1 MYAWRDDVT
10 NLVVLAS
17 RINIAVSR
25 RDSNTE
31 RTLKM
36 APVKTKKSDLFLGEK
51 IQFLKFRKKI

>member
-1 MYAWRDDVT
+1 MLGVMVT

-36 APVKTKKSDLFLGEK
+36 APVKTKKSDLFLGKNTNLE
-51 IQFLKFRKKI
+51 I